1 MTLWQTLT
9 AALLGWPVLAVLAAV
24 ALCRLL
30 AACERWDAQRSYLGR
45 TSEERYAAPRHE
57 RVTR

>member
-9 AALLGWPVLAVLAAV
+9 AAVLGWPVLAAILAV

-30 AACERWDAQRSYLGR
+30 AACDRLDQERSSLGR
-45 TSEERYAAPRHE
+45 TSGERYAAPRHE